1 MAITVQ
7 NSLSGPDGTQPTTG
21 TIAASGTPA
30 TALSNPGSL
39 LYDDTY
45 PINGLTNI
53 NFRSHYARDDTG
65 RISYALPS
73 GAWAVRFYVR
83 PLPLTSPFDINEY
96 RHLFT
101 LGTAST
107 DEVTLVM
114 RESSGRNVV
123 TRYQLPD
130 LSTPAVQG
138 SESGNAVTFN
148 QLMRYEIIYD
158 GSGSITSRVF
168 AGNTTTGFRQNTWA
182 HTLTNTNRFTLSGY
196 RWYKYTT
203 LRLGDNDA
211 NTGGLVTPYQEKL
224 LIWNPGIL
232 PNFGADGDY
241 GGETRDATVA
251 FQQAYDLL
259 VDGEAGPEVQSALDL
274 VVARESNPNFY
285 PIPIRIGGLAVSDQG
300 TYIGPAT
307 AVTGQGSAALE
318 FSGGVDAAK
327 SSAVLLNAPVVFDAQ
342 TAVLLDRSGSGTG
355 AVVFEGQEEH
365 SQGIGGSAEGSA
377 VFGGQASGTKAVSA
391 VAEGGVLFG
400 AHARGEDT
408 TGGVAV
414 GEFTVSGAVAGTST
428 RNDAVSGAVAVAGS
442 AAGVRSMDVS
452 ADGSVAFSGL
462 LQWQRSSED
471 TGSGAFVVGTEVS
484 GHKRSDDAASA
495 GVVFNAAASGVQGT
509 AHQVTATAVF
519 DGGGEGVAARTGA
532 GEGVVA
538 FAGDGLGAKD
548 ASDSGSAAIVFGG
561 SASGTSESIL
571 PGIVRTGLRYRL
583 IAYAPNGS
591 RLGQLPMPL
600 SWNAG
605 IPLND
610 LPSLAL
616 EYPKHVPGATYLA
629 NPCEVALE
637 LAPQDDPN
645 YVEPPNCRF
654 LAIREQDDPTDRL
667 GIVRYSMPHYGW
679 QLRKIRNMNT
689 SQFDEEGKRSFAAA
703 TPGRILST
711 FIEEAKARG
720 NVPGLTY
727 DFTNTHDSAGQPWN
741 ITLTLSFDAGQDL
754 WSIVDALCSQGVF
767 DWRFDRRTFQVYNVD
782 TTLHAD
788 RTSSVTLHAQRDL
801 LDAPNDSSYEALA
814 GRIFIMGD
822 GTRVSVTNNTSL
834 QPWGTWEE
842 AMNQSG
848 VSDSGTLIALAQAR
862 LSQTTG
868 RRVQM
873 TREIAF
879 PTTLYLPLINY
890 FPGDFITAPA
900 KDGTNDD
907 LRVRQITLTSDKS
920 QGVTGNLVL
929 NDRFIERDLRRQR
942 TLDSLTTSTGQPGGG
957 GGAPSE
963 DTRLPAAPAGLVLN
977 SETYIDNRGE
987 AVGQISAGWLPV
999 TTATDGTPMDIRRY
1013 EVWVRHAVA
1022 TAPWQLVTVVDS
1034 PDTQAFLSPFNV
1046 EELYQVRVRAVGR
1059 NERRGPFT
1067 PTQTILVDP
1076 DQEPP
1081 PPPTTPVLS
1090 TRLGVIQAYWDG
1102 LAAGSLPMPLDF
1114 DHIQVW
1120 MSADPVEDFERI
1132 DTLYREGSA
1141 VVPNQPYNE
1150 LRYFYFVAVDRSGN
1164 ESEPSG
1170 VQSIATDQLVPTD
1183 VTPGSIGYELLE
1195 EGAVRDDILADDAVR
1210 NRHVAAGQITG
1221 DKVRAYS
1228 LTADRIAVGNTK
1240 NLITDP
1246 NMQDADLSALRESL
1260 SSAHSGG
1267 SWGSHST
1274 PTGENGIS
1282 LFYDADGTHRFFYV
1296 QSVEAAS
1303 LNDLNAGIQIDQ
1315 DLGRVIFRAQLI
1327 SSGQPAGST
1336 VQVTGYAR
1344 FLDVNGNLLEQFATT
1359 ATVQFT
1365 SSGTGELISS
1375 NGAAIPEGSFSVIV
1389 YFRVIL
1395 SGMDGSGGLLSI
1407 TKPFAATTNG
1417 QVLIEDGAISAN
1429 KIQANAITTDKID
1442 AGAIVAQHIQA
1453 NAIQTTQLAAD
1464 AITAKHTITGA
1475 TIQTTATANR
1485 GVKMTSTGLRAY
1497 DQNGNETFSVSS
1509 ATGNVVTTGTYRSG
1523 LSGQNRIVISDTATW
1538 ASNPGLTMY
1547 SGASGARDSSLF
1559 MSIPGDGSGF
1569 GSYSVV
1575 LSGSEVTRNSS
1586 GRTDLVLNHGNGG
1599 GGYLRYQFGS
1609 YGNIGVQFETWNL
1622 FLRGRLTGGQ
1632 GSHDFVI
1639 WGQSRTTGSGT
1650 TNWEFPYGS
1659 NAPNGDRLAIATGYG
1674 NGTLGRQV
1682 QVTVTVQ
1689 NTGNFFASST
1699 SDGTHRVQYVSFW
1712 VDRNI

>member
-30 TALSNPGSL
+30 TALSNPESL

-53 NFRSHYARDDTG
+53 NFRAHYTRDDTG

-130 LSTPAVQG
+130 LATPAVQG
-138 SESGNAVTFN
+138 SESGNAVPFD
-148 QLMRYEIIYD
+148 QLLRYEIIYD
-158 GSGSITSRVF
+158 GSGNITSRVF
-168 AGNTTTGFRQNTWA
+168 AGNTTTRFRQNTWA
-182 HTLTNTNRFTLSGY
+182 HTLTNTDRFTLSGY

-224 LIWNPGIL
+224 LAWDPGIL

-241 GGETRDATVA
+241 GGETQDATVA

-285 PIPIRIGGLAVSDQG
+285 PIPIRIGGLAVSDEG

-307 AVTGQGSAALE
+307 AVTGQGAAALE

-342 TAVLLDRSGSGTG
+342 TAVLLGRSGSGTG

-365 SQGIGGSAEGSA
+365 SQGIGGSAEGSV

-391 VAEGGVLFG
+391 MTEGGVLFG
-400 AHARGEDT
+400 AHAHGEDT

-471 TGSGAFVVGTEVS
+471 TGSGAFVVGTEVA

-495 GVVFNAAASGVQGT
+495 GVVFSAAASGVQGT

-532 GEGVVA
+532 AEGVVA

-548 ASDSGSAAIVFGG
+548 TSDSGSAAIVFGG

-645 YVEPPNCRF
+645 YIEPPNCRF

-822 GTRVSVTNNTSL
+822 GTRVTVTNNTSL

-890 FPGDFITAPA
+890 FPGDFITAPG

-1034 PDTQAFLSPFNV
+1034 PDTQAFLSPFDV

-1183 VTPGSIGYELLE
+1183 VSPGSIGYELLE

-1336 VQVTGYAR
+1336 VQVAGYAR
-1344 FLDVNGNLLEQFATT
+1344 FLDVNGNLLEQPATT

-1365 SSGTGELISS
+1365 SSGIGELISS

-1453 NAIQTTQLAAD
+1453 NAITTDKLAAD

-1475 TIQTTATANR
+1475 TIQTTATTNR

-1559 MSIPGDGSGF
+1559 MSTPGDGSGF

-1599 GGYLRYQFGS
+1599 GAYLRYQFGS

-1639 WGQSRTTGSGT
+1639 WGQSGTTGSGT

-1659 NAPNGDRLAIATGYG
+1659 NSPNGDRLAIATGHG

-1689 NTGNFFASST
+1689 NTGNFFATSS

>member
-30 TALSNPGSL
+30 TALSNPESL

-138 SESGNAVTFN
+138 SESGNAVPFD
-148 QLMRYEIIYD
+148 QLLRYEIIYD
-158 GSGSITSRVF
+158 GSGNITSRVF
-168 AGNTTTGFRQNTWA
+168 AGNTTTRFRQNTWA

-224 LIWNPGIL
+224 LTWDPGIL

-241 GGETRDATVA
+241 GGETQDATVA

-274 VVARESNPNFY
+274 VVARKSNPNFY
-285 PIPIRIGGLAVSDQG
+285 PIPIRIGGLAVSDEG

-318 FSGGVDAAK
+318 FSGGLDAAK
-327 SSAVLLNAPVVFDAQ
+327 SSAVLLNAPVVFGAQ

-365 SQGIGGSAEGSA
+365 SQGIGGSAEGSV
-377 VFGGQASGTKAVSA
+377 VFGGQASGTKTVSA

-400 AHARGEDT
+400 THAHGEDT

-414 GEFTVSGAVAGTST
+414 GEFTVAGAVAGTST
-428 RNDAVSGAVAVAGS
+428 RNDAVSGAAAFAGS

-484 GHKRSDDAASA
+484 GHKHSDDATSA
-495 GVVFNAAASGVQGT
+495 GVVFSAAASGVQGT
-509 AHQVTATAVF
+509 AHQGAATVVF

-532 GEGVVA
+532 AEGVVA
-538 FAGDGLGAKD
+538 FSGSGLGAKD
-548 ASDSGSAAIVFGG
+548 TSDSGSAAIVFGG
-561 SASGTSESIL
+561 SASGTSETIL

-767 DWRFDRRTFQVYNVD
+767 DWRFDRRTFQVYNAD

-963 DTRLPAAPAGLVLN
+963 DTRLPAAPEGLVLN

-1034 PDTQAFLSPFNV
+1034 PDTQAFLSPFDV

-1067 PTQTILVDP
+1067 PTQTILIDP

-1141 VVPNQPYNE
+1141 VVPNQPYDE

-1164 ESEPSG
+1164 ESEPSA
-1170 VQSIATDQLVPTD
+1170 VDSIATSQLVGTD
-1183 VTPGSIGYELLE
+1183 VSPGSIGYELLE

-1210 NRHVAAGQITG
+1210 NRHIAAGEVTSEKI
-1221 DKVRAYS
+1221 RAYS
-1228 LTADRIAVGNTK
+1228 IFADRIAVGNTR
-1240 NLITDP
+1240 NLLTDPRHSNTELNNLRASLSTGTWAYNYDAATAQDRPYIWRQDNPNGTYRYYWVQSLETESLTDP
-1246 NMQDADLSALRESL
+1246 NGHFSVASELGRMVGSARITV
-1260 SSAHSGG
+1260 GDR
-1267 SWGSHST
+1267 T
-1274 PTGENGIS
+1274 TGT
-1282 LFYDADGTHRFFYV
+1282 AVVAFYV
-1296 QSVEAAS
+1296 LYLDREGVVLANAPAVIASQTFSANVSDVEM
-1303 LNDLNAGIQIDQ
+1303 
-1315 DLGRVIFRAQLI
+1315 I
-1327 SSGQPAGST
+1327 SNT
-1336 VQVTGYAR
+1336 
-1344 FLDVNGNLLEQFATT
+1344 
-1359 ATVQFT
+1359 
-1365 SSGTGELISS
+1365 
-1375 NGAAIPEGSFSVIV
+1375 GAAIPTEAAYAMFYVAVQFNDANDNMWVGISRPFVA
-1389 YFRVIL
+1389 L
-1395 SGMDGSGGLLSI
+1395 S
-1407 TKPFAATTNG
+1407 AG
-1417 QVLIEDGAISAN
+1417 QVLIENGAISAN
-1429 KIQANAITTDKID
+1429 KIQTNAITTDKID

-1453 NAIQTTQLAAD
+1453 NAITSDKIAAD

-1485 GVKMTSTGLRAY
+1485 GVKLTSTGLRAY
-1497 DQNGNETFSVSS
+1497 DQNGNETFSVS
-1509 ATGNVVTTGTYRSG
+1509 AFTGNVVTTGTYRSG
-1523 LSGQNRIVISDTATW
+1523 LSGQNRVVISDTATW

-1622 FLRGRLTGGQ
+1622 FLRGRLTGAQ
-1632 GSHDFVI
+1632 GSHDFVV
-1639 WGQSRTTGSGT
+1639 WSQSSNTSAGA

-1674 NGTLGRQV
+1674 NSTLGRQV